1 MSIRLDPTKGIEEDT
16 TIASKFPAGATAERP
31 NTPEAGMIRFNTDEG
46 QFEYHDGTEWKAIS
60 E

>member
-1 MSIRLDPTKGIEEDT
+1 MGVGVIWLQCLMETEVFLITQQSLRQ
-16 TIASKFPAGATAERP
+16 RP
-31 NTPEAGMIRFNTDEG
+31 DTPEAGMIRFNTEAG

>member
-1 MSIRLDPTKGIEEDT
+1 MATVFNGDRGVFDNATES
-16 TIASKFPAGATAERP
+16 AKFPAGTQAQRP
-31 NTPEAGMIRFNTDEG
+31 DTPEAGMIRFNTEAG